1 MPDIPP
7 THIGKYRVLRE
18 LGRGATSTVY
28 LAEDAFHRREVAIK
42 VVKAGPATD
51 SELQRRYKRVFINE
65 SSLAGRLSHPHIVAI
80 YDAADDGEQTYIVM
94 ECVDG
99 GTLEQYISPE
109 ALLPLTRL
117 VEIVFKASV
126 ALDYAHRHGVIHCDI
141 KPANILI
148 HGETDIKISD
158 FGAAYV
164 GAAEHTFLT
173 GVGSPAYMSPEQ
185 IQDRQVTHQTDIYS
199 LGVVMYQLLTGRLP
213 FSGSSRGSLL
223 YQIINIEPT
232 PPSLLRRGLS
242 TALDRIVLKALAK
255 SPTDRYGT
263 WAEFSRDLA
272 LAFRHLSLPEESISD
287 TEKFSTLR
295 AIPMFRDFRDV
306 ELWEQLR
313 VAGWRRVAA
322 ETTILREGDQSDLLY
337 VLVDGEASVSRRG
350 VRLDSLQAGHCF
362 GEIQYFETVSG
373 QRSTTITSTL
383 PCTLLELE
391 AAHIRQASD
400 ALQMQL
406 NRAFIR
412 VLVSRLD
419 ARDHRLIQQADA
431 QAA

>member
-1 MPDIPP
+1 MPEIPP
-7 THIGKYRVLRE
+7 THIGKYRVLSE

-28 LAEDAFHRREVAIK
+28 LAEDAFHKRKVAIK

-94 ECVDG
+94 EHVQG

-109 ALLPLTRL
+109 ALLPLPRL
-117 VEIVFKASV
+117 VEIAFKASV
-126 ALDYAHRHGVIHCDI
+126 ALDYAYRHGVIHCDI

-148 HGETDIKISD
+148 HGDTDIKISD

-199 LGVVMYQLLTGRLP
+199 LGVVMYQMLTGRLP

-223 YQIINIEPT
+223 YQIVNIDPA
-232 PPSLLRRGLS
+232 PPSTLRRGL
-242 TALDRIVLKALAK
+242 TTELDRIVLRALAK
-255 SPTDRYGT
+255 STSDRYAT
-263 WAEFSRDLA
+263 WGEFSRDLA
-272 LAFRHLSLPEESISD
+272 LAFRHLSLPDESTSD
-287 TEKFSTLR
+287 TEKFSSLR
-295 AIPMFRDFRDV
+295 AISMLRDFRDV
-306 ELWEQLR
+306 ELWELLR
-313 VAGWRRVAA
+313 IAAWRRVPA
-322 ETTILREGDQSDLLY
+322 ETTILREGDESDVLY
-337 VLVDGEASVSRRG
+337 VLVEGEATVSRRG
-350 VRLDSLQAGHCF
+350 VRLDTLQVGQCF
-362 GEIQYFETVSG
+362 GDIQYFETVSG
-373 QRSTTITSTL
+373 QRSTTIASTL
-383 PCTLLELE
+383 PCTLLEVQ
-391 AAHIRQASD
+391 AAHLRQASD

-412 VLVSRLD
+412 LLVSRLD
-419 ARDHRLIQQADA
+419 ARDHRLIQQAGA